1 MKTPLLILLFL
12 ALLFIYCAIGGGNND
27 KEQ

>member
-12 ALLFIYCAIGGGNND
+12 VALFIYCAIAGGNND